1 MQGILKQMRCLFCL
15 VLAIALLVT
24 SGSVVSFAA
33 KGEAADDAEAAEG
46 YTLVAESDSIAM
58 YAEMVEGHFYL
69 ENKKSGDKWYSVPQG
84 LDEDEITKR
93 KEKVAYK
100 SELMVDYG
108 INEGFASGGLI
119 YNSNSN
125 AECAISGE
133 INIKTIKNGMRV
145 EYVFSGLGFT
155 IPVEYTINGDTFNA
169 KIDTKNIKQG
179 KDCSLIRI
187 YLLPTFGAAGA
198 DETGYMFIPDGSG
211 VLANFNNGAA
221 SNVYKATVYGV
232 ETSNKKQTNF
242 SNTENIRMPVFGMSK
257 GASGYVAYI
266 DKGDSAASI
275 RAVVGN
281 ATNAWNF
288 AHSILEY
295 AFVCEDS
302 LVTHSS
308 NTSNALFRVTG
319 QKYSLPEFSVNY
331 ELLSGESVSYVDM
344 AKVYRDYL
352 INEKGLKKT
361 EASDMISLNIY
372 GAVETQANFL
382 GIKYKKLEKLTSYE
396 DVEEII
402 KALDEKGIA
411 SEDLGIRYIGW
422 QNDGIFN
429 KGQLSRSKILGV
441 LGGKRDFR
449 SLQKYLEE
457 NKVSAAFDADLV
469 LTRFGSIN
477 KVATTAFNKK
487 AWQYQYL
494 RSVYVSKLTVDPWT
508 MVNEAALK
516 KNSASYLK
524 SIDKSIENL
533 GLSTLTNTLYSDFHQ
548 GAGTYRTDMAAT
560 MEEILKKYSEKY
572 NVIGDSANAYA
583 VPYVSKIYNTPTK
596 NSAYKMFDKEVPFYQ
611 IVLKGYVPM
620 TGGVVQAEIDTDTEL
635 LKAAE
640 TGTGLLFNCIYEDA
654 TIVRGLREEELYSST
669 YTIWMDKAI
678 KYNEQYAKLFGKIKN
693 EAIVDHVELQDNVM
707 KTTYENG
714 TVVYVNYSKQDVT
727 VEDVTVKARS
737 FVEG

>member
-24 SGSVVSFAA
+24 SGSVVSLAA
-33 KGEAADDAEAAEG
+33 KGEETEGAEAAEG

-58 YAEMVEGHFYL
+58 YAEMEEGHFYL

-100 SELMVDYG
+100 SELIVDYV
-108 INEGFASGGLI
+108 IHEGFASGGLV

-155 IPVEYTINGDTFNA
+155 IPVEYTISGDTFNA
-169 KIDTKNIKQG
+169 KIDTKNIKEG
-179 KDCSLIRI
+179 KDCGLIRI

-198 DETGYMFIPDGSG
+198 EEQGYLFIPDGSG
-211 VLANFNNGAA
+211 VLANFNNGVA
-221 SNVYKATVYGV
+221 SNVYKANVYGT
-232 ETSNKKQTNF
+232 ETSNKKETSY

-257 GASGYVAYI
+257 GTSGYVAYVE
-266 DKGDSAASI
+266 KGDAAASV

-281 ATNAWNF
+281 ASNAWNF
-288 AHSILEY
+288 VHSVLEY
-295 AFVCEDS
+295 AFICEDE
-302 LVTHSS
+302 LVTHSTS
-308 NTSNALFRVTG
+308 TSNALFRIAE

-331 ELLSGESVSYVDM
+331 ELLAGESVSYVDM
-344 AKVYRDYL
+344 AEVYRDFL
-352 INEKGLKKT
+352 VNEKGLEKIK
-361 EASDMISLNIY
+361 ANDMISLNVY

-382 GIKYKKLEKLTSYE
+382 GIKYKKLKKLTSYE
-396 DVEEII
+396 DVEVII
-402 KALDEKGIA
+402 KALEEKGIA
-411 SEDLGIRYIGW
+411 PEDLGVRYIGW

-429 KGQLSRSKILGV
+429 KGQLKNSKILGV
-441 LGGKRDFR
+441 LGGKKDFND
-449 SLQKYLEE
+449 LQKYLKE
-457 NKVSAAFDADLV
+457 NDVSAAFDADLV
-469 LTRFGSIN
+469 LTRSGSIN

-508 MVNEAALK
+508 MVNEATLK

-524 SIDKSIENL
+524 SLSKSIENV

-548 GAGTYRTDMAAT
+548 NKGSYRTEMAETAA
-560 MEEILKKYSEKY
+560 EVLENYSKKY

-583 VPYVSKIYNTPTK
+583 LPYVTKIYNTPTK

-611 IVLKGYVPM
+611 IVLKGYIPM
-620 TGGVVQAEIDTDTEL
+620 TGGVVQAEINTDTEL
-635 LKAAE
+635 LKAVE

-654 TIVRGLREEELYSST
+654 TLVRGLREEDL
-669 YTIWMDKAI
+669 
-678 KYNEQYAKLFGKIKN
+678 
-693 EAIVDHVELQDNVM
+693 
-707 KTTYENG
+707 
-714 TVVYVNYSKQDVT
+714 
-727 VEDVTVKARS
+727 
-737 FVEG
+737 